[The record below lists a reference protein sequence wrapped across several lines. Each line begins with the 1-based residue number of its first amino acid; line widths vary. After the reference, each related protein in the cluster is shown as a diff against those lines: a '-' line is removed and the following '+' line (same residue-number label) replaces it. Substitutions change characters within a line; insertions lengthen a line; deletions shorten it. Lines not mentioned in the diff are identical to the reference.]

1 FEKLALRDSDE
12 ETPTFEKGAPGH
24 SPTNS
29 FSHNGAE
36 TSISHSTSE
45 IFSPVQSSQADVS
58 GSSPRLSSSASRVS
72 KSLPSLP
79 QETSR
84 SSESSPVY
92 PLLSHLLHP
101 HLLGALLPYLS
112 FKELLPLLSLNKHA
126 KQAMESTRDIK
137 ELILE
142 TYLSCTIGYE
152 KWSPERMG
160 SGGEPLSLTL
170 RDLNSYMRGISI
182 PADQYGSVADA
193 AVSALKSSKGGKST
207 ATKTLRNQVRMMASS
222 TRAYTR
228 VVIRLRAQAEAVAA
242 HLTPPPSSSSTMRTT
257 GRGTR
262 PAVVYHSQK
271 QSASTGGSNSPY
283 QKSSGSEVSIV
294 NSSGQSSDNGTKQP
308 GGSPSS
314 SKFESPLYRTGYAPL
329 LRVFVPSP
337 DGAWLSTQS
346 VQECE
351 QELQR
356 AGVEKLLEVGDIV
369 WDVAAGQG
377 YNTGRM
383 IWDGN
388 YLIDLDYTYSLT
400 GDVPENID
408 SLAFSPSYWWKV
420 VQLIGNPVCYIDLAP
435 FAVDI
440 ASNLQ
445 LLQERVQNEVTQNPV
460 IRWVH
465 RTKIKIRPGM
475 PVDPIAHSPD
485 GTRQRTLIHPGWVGT
500 LVIETEGTNE
510 ALADLQARLGD
521 AVNASLIRRGSGGG
535 SRATKNGKGIGRSP
549 FRLLREKSRP
559 GEIWLRCVGEK
570 DRING

>member
-36 TSISHSTSE
+36 TPISHSTSE

-72 KSLPSLP
+72 KPLPSLP
-79 QETSR
+79 QGTSR

-112 FKELLPLLSLNKHA
+112 FEELLPLLSLNKHA

-142 TYLSCTIGYE
+142 TYLSSTIGYVR
-152 KWSPERMG
+152 WSPKRMG
-160 SGGEPLSLTL
+160 SGDEPLSLTL

-182 PADQYGSVADA
+182 PSDQYGSVADA
-193 AVSALKSSKGGKST
+193 AVSALKSST
-207 ATKTLRNQVRMMASS
+207 VTKTLRNQVRVMASS

-228 VVIRLRAQAEAVAA
+228 VVIRLRAQAGAVASHRA
-242 HLTPPPSSSSTMRTT
+242 PPLSSSSTMRAT

-262 PAVVYHSQK
+262 PAAGYYSQK
-271 QSASTGGSNSPY
+271 QFASTGGSNHPY
-283 QKSSGSEVSIV
+283 QKSSGSEVSTV
-294 NSSGQSSDNGTKQP
+294 NSSSQSSDTGTKQH
-308 GGSPSS
+308 GVSHVS

-329 LRVFVPSP
+329 LKVFVPSP

-369 WDVAAGQG
+369 WDVAAGQE

-388 YLIDLDYTYSLT
+388 YLVDLDYTYSLT

-420 VQLIGNPVCYIDLAP
+420 VQLGGNPVCYINLAP

-440 ASNLQ
+440 ANNLQ
-445 LLQERVQNEVTQNPV
+445 LLQDRVQNEV
-460 IRWVH
+460 
-465 RTKIKIRPGM
+465 
-475 PVDPIAHSPD
+475 
-485 GTRQRTLIHPGWVGT
+485 
-500 LVIETEGTNE
+500 
-510 ALADLQARLGD
+510 
-521 AVNASLIRRGSGGG
+521 
-535 SRATKNGKGIGRSP
+535 
-549 FRLLREKSRP
+549 
-559 GEIWLRCVGEK
+559 
-570 DRING
+570 